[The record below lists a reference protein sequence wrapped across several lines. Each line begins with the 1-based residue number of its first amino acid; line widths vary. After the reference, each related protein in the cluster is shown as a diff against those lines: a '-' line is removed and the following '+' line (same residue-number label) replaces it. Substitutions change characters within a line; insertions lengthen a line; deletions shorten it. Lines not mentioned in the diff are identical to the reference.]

1 MNGYVY
7 VWCRIAA
14 NPIDVVV
21 VGQRENVFIYASNTC
36 IIMCTSINNAEHFFF
51 WLVRFGAISTVEF
64 LISIIHLAD
73 NWSFVRFRSTQHKH
87 IHQQQKMRVS

>member
-51 WLVRFGAISTVEF
+51 GWFGSVPSQPWNFSFQSFIS
-64 LISIIHLAD
+64 LIIGRLSDSDRH
-73 NWSFVRFRSTQHKH
+73 NTNTFTNNK
-87 IHQQQKMRVS
+87 K